1 MALEIL
7 VKIPMYPLFTGFL
20 HEPGIFSVYLNDF
33 VQCTLFFNFAE
44 ALSK

>member
-20 HEPGIFSVYLNDF
+20 HEPGIFSVYLNAF
-33 VQCTLFFNFAE
+33 IIV
-44 ALSK
+44 SK